1 MGSGKPTRDAGRSQS
16 VELRETDWLD
26 RTARRWRQELSAA
39 HTSSQELSV
48 ATSPLARFS
57 RGERSS
63 RRGIASTDQHARV
76 AQAYR
81 ELAPAVLSYL
91 RALHAPEPE
100 DVLGELFVQVVRDIG
115 RFRGNDTALRR
126 WIFSIAHN
134 RVMDAHRMSRRTK
147 ATSPLLHSEPHLV
160 PDPADPFDP
169 ELAAALAT
177 LNLEQR
183 EVVILRF
190 VADLSLESVAKITG
204 RTTGAVKSLQH
215 RALQNLQHTLS
226 PTTSIGH
233 GRVH

>member
-1 MGSGKPTRDAGRSQS
+1 M
-16 VELRETDWLD
+16 
-26 RTARRWRQELSAA
+26 
-39 HTSSQELSV
+39 
-48 ATSPLARFS
+48 
-57 RGERSS
+57 
-63 RRGIASTDQHARV
+63 
-76 AQAYR
+76 
-81 ELAPAVLSYL
+81 LSYL

-100 DVLGELFVQVVRDIG
+100 DVLGELFVQVVRDIR

-134 RVMDAHRMSRRTK
+134 RVMDAHRTSRRAK
-147 ATSPLLHSEPHLV
+147 DTSALLHSVPHLV
-160 PDPADPFDP
+160 SDPSDPFDP

-190 VADLSLESVAKITG
+190 VADLSLESVANITG

-226 PTTSIGH
+226 PTASSSH

>member
-1 MGSGKPTRDAGRSQS
+1 
-16 VELRETDWLD
+16 
-26 RTARRWRQELSAA
+26 
-39 HTSSQELSV
+39 
-48 ATSPLARFS
+48 
-57 RGERSS
+57 
-63 RRGIASTDQHARV
+63 
-76 AQAYR
+76 
-81 ELAPAVLSYL
+81 VLSYL

-100 DVLGELFVQVVRDIG
+100 DVLGELFVQVVRDIS

-134 RVMDAHRMSRRTK
+134 RVMDAHRTSRRSK
-147 ATSPLLHSEPHLV
+147 ATSALLQSVPHLV
-160 PDPADPFDP
+160 SDPSDPFDP
-169 ELAAALAT
+169 ELATALAT

-226 PTTSIGH
+226 PTASSGH
-233 GRVH
+233 GRVPDRLLGLGPQETARGRNA